1 VNTAFRSSHAARGS
15 GSSSSSTINS
25 DQRPQGG
32 LCLSDPD
39 SAAPTPDQIALTA
52 ARLAAIVESSG
63 EAIVSKTLDGTILT
77 WNAAAER
84 IFGYSADE
92 MVGSSIF
99 TLIPPDLHEDERLIL
114 ARIARGEHIAS
125 IGTTRRRKD
134 GTLIPIELTISPV
147 RNASGEIVGASSI
160 KRDVSE
166 RKLGQ
171 ETAARLVAIVES
183 SEDAIISKALDGR
196 VLTWNAGAQRMYG
209 YSPAEIVGRSIYGL
223 VPERYQQDEA
233 RILTQVARGEPV
245 HHYETVRCRKDGTE
259 IDISLALSP
268 IRDATGTI
276 IGASS
281 IQRDITERKRAEE
294 ALRQAAKMEAIG
306 ILAGGLAHDFNNQ
319 LYAVSGFAHFIARD
333 PGLSPAARQDLL
345 ELQKVADR
353 MASLTRQLLAFAR
366 QQVLAPE
373 TLDLNGA
380 IEDTM
385 PMLQRLIGSNT
396 KIQLELA
403 PGPKWVRVDR
413 AQLVQV
419 LLNLIINA
427 RDAMSDGGRIL
438 LRTVTLEVSPG
449 HVLDRVGLPVDAG
462 AYAALSVTDTG
473 KGIPAEHMPHI
484 FEPFYTTKEVGVG
497 TGLGLATVEGVVAQS
512 GGRIQVDSKV
522 NRGTTITVL
531 LPLTSEPVVQPRS
544 SGRRAKSSNSSLG
557 RILVVDDEDSVR
569 TVVMRTL
576 QAEGY
581 EVLGAREG
589 TEALRELE
597 EVGGAVNLVLT
608 DIVMP
613 GMGGRQLAAELSRR
627 YRRIPIVWMSGHARE
642 SEVQKGE
649 LSRNDPFL
657 HKPVTPD
664 TLLDTVAQVIEK
676 NSTVR
681 S

>member
-1 VNTAFRSSHAARGS
+1 
-15 GSSSSSTINS
+15 
-25 DQRPQGG
+25 
-32 LCLSDPD
+32 
-39 SAAPTPDQIALTA
+39 
-52 ARLAAIVESSG
+52 
-63 EAIVSKTLDGTILT
+63 
-77 WNAAAER
+77 
-84 IFGYSADE
+84 
-92 MVGSSIF
+92 MGSSIF
-99 TLIPPDLHEDERLIL
+99 TLIPPDLHEDERRIL
-114 ARIARGEHIAS
+114 AQIARGDHIAHTQT
-125 IGTTRRRKD
+125 IRRRKD
-134 GTLIPIELTISPV
+134 GTLIPIELSISPV
-147 RNASGEIVGASSI
+147 RNAAGEIVGASSI
-160 KRDVSE
+160 KRDMSE
-166 RKLGQ
+166 RRLGQ
-171 ETAARLVAIVES
+171 EIAARLVAIVES
-183 SEDAIISKALDGR
+183 SEDAIISKALDGQI
-196 VLTWNAGAQRMYG
+196 LTWNPGAERMYG
-209 YSPAEIVGRSIYGL
+209 YSAAEIVGRSIYAL
-223 VPERYQQDEA
+223 VPERLKGDEQ
-233 RILTQVARGEPV
+233 RILRQVARGEQV
-245 HHYETVRCRKDGTE
+245 HHYETVRCRKDGKE

-268 IRDATGTI
+268 IRDANGTI
-276 IGASS
+276 TAASS

-294 ALRQAAKMEAIG
+294 ALRQASKMEAIG
-306 ILAGGLAHDFNNQ
+306 VLAGGLAHDFNNQ

-333 PGLSPAARQDLL
+333 QGLSPAARQDLL

-373 TLDLNGA
+373 TLDLNA
-380 IEDTM
+380 AVEDTL

-427 RDAMSDGGRIL
+427 RDAMAEGGRIV

-449 HVLDRVGLPVDAG
+449 HLLDRLGMPVDAG

-473 KGIPAEHMPHI
+473 KGIPIEHMPHI

-522 NRGTTITVL
+522 DRGTTITVL
-531 LPLTSEPVVQPRS
+531 LPLTSEPVIQPGSGGYRHRS
-544 SGRRAKSSNSSLG
+544 SKRSLG
-557 RILVVDDEDSVR
+557 RILVVEDEDAVR

-581 EVLGAREG
+581 EVLGAAEG
-589 TEALRELE
+589 REALRELE

-613 GMGGRQLAAELSRR
+613 GMGGRQLVAELSRK

-642 SEVQKGE
+642 AEQQRGE
-649 LSRNDPFL
+649 ISRDEPFL
-657 HKPVTPD
+657 QKPVSAD
-664 TLLDTVAQVIEK
+664 ALLETVTQVLEK
-676 NSTVR
+676 NTTVR

>member
-1 VNTAFRSSHAARGS
+1 
-15 GSSSSSTINS
+15 
-25 DQRPQGG
+25 
-32 LCLSDPD
+32 
-39 SAAPTPDQIALTA
+39 
-52 ARLAAIVESSG
+52 
-63 EAIVSKTLDGTILT
+63 
-77 WNAAAER
+77 
-84 IFGYSADE
+84 
-92 MVGSSIF
+92 MVGASIF
-99 TLIPPDLHEDERLIL
+99 TLIPPELHEDERSIL
-114 ARIARGEHIAS
+114 ARIARGEHIAHTQ
-125 IGTTRRRKD
+125 TTRRRKD
-134 GTLIPIELTISPV
+134 GTLIPIELSISPIH
-147 RNASGEIVGASSI
+147 NAVGEIVGASSI
-160 KRDVSE
+160 KRDMRE
-166 RKLGQ
+166 RRLGQ
-171 ETAARLVAIVES
+171 EMAARLAAIVES
-183 SEDAIISKALDGR
+183 SDDAIISKTLDGK
-196 VLTWNAGAQRMYG
+196 VLTWNAGAERMYG
-209 YSPAEIVGRSIYGL
+209 YSASEIVGRSIYSL
-223 VPERYQQDEA
+223 VPERLQQDEQ
-233 RILTQVARGEPV
+233 RILGQVAQGKPV
-245 HHYETVRCRKDGTE
+245 HHYETVRCRKDGKE

-268 IRDATGTI
+268 IRDGNGTI
-276 IGASS
+276 TGASS
-281 IQRDITERKRAEE
+281 IQRNISERKRAEE

-333 PGLSPAARQDLL
+333 SGLSPAARQDLL

-373 TLDLNGA
+373 TLDLNA
-380 IEDTM
+380 AVEDTM

-427 RDAMSDGGRIL
+427 RDAMAAGGPIV

-449 HVLDRVGLPVDAG
+449 NVLDRMGTPVDSG
-462 AYAALSVTDTG
+462 AYASLSVTDTG
-473 KGIPAEHMPHI
+473 KGIPPEHMPHI

-512 GGRIQVDSKV
+512 GGRIQVESKV

-544 SGRRAKSSNSSLG
+544 SGYRVKPRNHSLG
-557 RILVVDDEDSVR
+557 RILVVEDEDSVR

-581 EVLGAREG
+581 EVLAAREG
-589 TEALRELE
+589 EEALRELE

-642 SEVQKGE
+642 AEQAKGE
-649 LSRNDPFL
+649 ISRDEPFL
-657 HKPVTPD
+657 QKPVSAD
-664 TLLDTVAQVIEK
+664 TLLETVAQVIEK
-676 NSTVR
+676 NIKVR

>member
-1 VNTAFRSSHAARGS
+1 
-15 GSSSSSTINS
+15 
-25 DQRPQGG
+25 
-32 LCLSDPD
+32 
-39 SAAPTPDQIALTA
+39 
-52 ARLAAIVESSG
+52 
-63 EAIVSKTLDGTILT
+63 
-77 WNAAAER
+77 
-84 IFGYSADE
+84 
-92 MVGSSIF
+92 MVGASVF
-99 TLIPPDLHEDERLIL
+99 TLIPPDLHEDERTIL
-114 ARIARGEHIAS
+114 ARIARGEHIAHTQ
-125 IGTTRRRKD
+125 TTRRRKD
-134 GTLIPIELTISPV
+134 GTLIPIELSISPV

-166 RKLGQ
+166 RRHSQ
-171 ETAARLVAIVES
+171 ETAARLAAIVES
-183 SEDAIISKALDGR
+183 SDDAILSKALDGK

-209 YSPAEIVGRSIYGL
+209 YSAAEMVGRSIYSL
-223 VPERYQQDEA
+223 VPERLQQDEE
-233 RILTQVARGEPV
+233 RILRQVARGQPV
-245 HHYETVRCRKDGTE
+245 HHYETVRCRKDGKE
-259 IDISLALSP
+259 LDISMALSP
-268 IRDATGTI
+268 IRDASGNI

-306 ILAGGLAHDFNNQ
+306 VLAGGLAHDFNNQ

-333 PGLSPAARQDLL
+333 PGLSPGARQDLL

-380 IEDTM
+380 VEDTM
-385 PMLQRLIGSNT
+385 PMLQRLIGSNV
-396 KIQLELA
+396 KIQPELA

-413 AQLVQV
+413 AQLVQI

-427 RDAMSDGGRIL
+427 RDAMTGGGRIV
-438 LRTVTLEVSPG
+438 LRTLTQEVSPG
-449 HVLDRVGLPVDAG
+449 TVLDRLGTPVEAG
-462 AYAALSVTDTG
+462 AYASLSVTDTG
-473 KGIPAEHMPHI
+473 KGIPPEHMPHI

-512 GGRIQVDSKV
+512 GGRIQVESNV

-531 LPLTSEPVVQPRS
+531 LPLTSEPVVRPRS
-544 SGRRAKSSNSSLG
+544 AGYRPKHNARSLG
-557 RILVVDDEDSVR
+557 RILVVEDEDSVR
-569 TVVMRTL
+569 AIVMRTL
-576 QAEGY
+576 QTEGY

-589 TEALRELE
+589 GEALRELE

-613 GMGGRQLAAELSRR
+613 GMGGRQLVAELSRK

-642 SEVQKGE
+642 SELQKGE
-649 LSRNDPFL
+649 LSRDEPFL
-657 HKPVTPD
+657 QKPVSAD
-664 TLLDTVAQVIEK
+664 TLLEIVAQVIEK
-676 NSTVR
+676 NIKVR

>member
-1 VNTAFRSSHAARGS
+1 
-15 GSSSSSTINS
+15 
-25 DQRPQGG
+25 
-32 LCLSDPD
+32 
-39 SAAPTPDQIALTA
+39 
-52 ARLAAIVESSG
+52 
-63 EAIVSKTLDGTILT
+63 
-77 WNAAAER
+77 
-84 IFGYSADE
+84 

-99 TLIPPDLHEDERLIL
+99 SLIPPDLHEDERRIL
-114 ARIARGEHIAS
+114 AKIAGGEHIAHTQT
-125 IGTTRRRKD
+125 IRRRKD
-134 GTLIPIELTISPV
+134 GTLIPIELSISPV

-160 KRDVSE
+160 KRDIRE
-166 RKLGQ
+166 RRQGQ
-171 ETAARLVAIVES
+171 ETAARLAAIVES
-183 SEDAIISKALDGR
+183 SDDAIISKALDGK
-196 VLTWNAGAQRMYG
+196 VLTWNSGAERMYG
-209 YSPAEIVGRSIYGL
+209 YSAAEIVGRSIYSL
-223 VPERYQQDEA
+223 VPERLQQDEE
-233 RILTQVARGEPV
+233 RILKQVARGEPV
-245 HHYETVRCRKDGTE
+245 HHYETVRCRKDGKE

-276 IGASS
+276 TGASS
-281 IQRDITERKRAEE
+281 IQRDITERKGAEE

-373 TLDLNGA
+373 TLDLNAA

-385 PMLQRLIGSNT
+385 PMLRRLIGSNT
-396 KIQLELA
+396 KIELELA

-427 RDAMSDGGRIL
+427 RDAMDEGGRIV

-449 HVLDRVGLPVDAG
+449 HLLDRLGMPVDAG
-462 AYAALSVTDTG
+462 AYAALAVSDTG

-531 LPLTSEPVVQPRS
+531 LPLTSEPVVQPRAS
-544 SGRRAKSSNSSLG
+544 KRQGKSGTGSLG

-569 TVVMRTL
+569 TIVMRTL

-581 EVLGAREG
+581 EVLGARDG
-589 TEALRELE
+589 TEALQELE

-613 GMGGRQLAAELSRR
+613 GVGGRQLAAELNRR

-642 SEVQKGE
+642 SEVQRGE
-649 LSRNDPFL
+649 LSRSEPFL
-657 HKPVTPD
+657 HKPVSPD
-664 TLLDTVAQVIEK
+664 TLLDTVGQVIEK
-676 NSTVR
+676 NTRVPS
-681 S
+681 